1 MIKLKEIY
9 EDVHKPGNVGDNIY
23 ANMSSSEEDE
33 YLKEYEALRDGG
45 ALPVWINSFEDYVR
59 QEQDNMRDEG

>member
-9 EDVHKPGNVGDNIY
+9 EAVHKPGNVGDNIY
-23 ANMSSSEEDE
+23 KNMDGSEEDE
-33 YLKEYEALRDGG
+33 LLKDYEEAVKLGN
-45 ALPVWINSFEDYVR
+45 LPPHITSFEDYVR